1 MYAIRSYYGFYSH
14 TIDPRTGYPVTHNG
28 ASVTVVAES
37 AAFADAAAT
46 ALLVLGP
53 DTGMELAEEERIA
66 AYFLLRLG
74 SEFEE
79 RMSSLCATKV
89 LVE

>member
-1 MYAIRSYYGFYSH
+1 VA
-14 TIDPRTGYPVTHNG
+14 HNG
-28 ASVTVVAES
+28 ASVTVVAET

-53 DTGMELAEEERIA
+53 DAGMRLAEQENIA

-79 RMSSLCATKV
+79 RMSSLFAMKV
-89 LVE
+89 MKK